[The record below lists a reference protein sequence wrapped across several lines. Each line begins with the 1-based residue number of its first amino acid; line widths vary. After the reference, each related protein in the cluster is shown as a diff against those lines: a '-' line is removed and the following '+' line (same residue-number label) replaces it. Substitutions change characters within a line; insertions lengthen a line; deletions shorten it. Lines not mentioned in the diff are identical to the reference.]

1 MGFFSNLLGSITGDN
16 VFNAILGG
24 LSNASSSRN
33 DRKAIEAQIR
43 GSLQNTRLQ
52 GTENRRSAEYEA
64 LLGKWLQ
71 DKQREERRM
80 GLSNWARMS
89 QQDYG
94 PQTYVPPS
102 VGEMPTSSAFEQQF
116 GDPSKPLAFQARGRG
131 G

>member
-16 VFNAILGG
+16 IFNSILGG
-24 LSNASSSRN
+24 LSSASSGRAQ
-33 DRKAIEAQIR
+33 REAIQRQVE
-43 GSLQNTRLQ
+43 GSLQNTRL
-52 GTENRRSAEYEA
+52 GGMENRRSAEYEA
-64 LLGKWLQ
+64 LLGKWLA

-94 PQTYVPPS
+94 PQTYTPPA

-116 GDPSKPLAFQARGRG
+116 GDPSKPLAWQARGRG